1 MTVSYKERISRGLDT
16 FAQGMWTVINDTMT
30 RRSPM
35 GGNWT
40 ETYPGENLQTDAAM
54 QINVILDNRAQ
65 IFRYV
70 LSREEFSWLHEV
82 RDWRNNISH
91 GGQVSHAD
99 AFRALDTMER
109 VLTRHSPK
117 NAQQVL
123 TMKEN
128 LLTEKAHDQA
138 RKAKPKAEE
147 LFSGEVAGLKP
158 WREVMQPHPDVA
170 AGRFSAAEFAAD
182 LFMVHHGQGS
192 HEYTEPVAFFERTYL
207 TEGLAKLL
215 QQAVRRINGDKG
227 SPPVVDLQTTFGGGK
242 THSMISIYHL
252 FAGVPT
258 KDLPQEMQDLLASE
272 GVTTLPKVN
281 RAVIV
286 GTRLVPAQADEK
298 PDGCEVG
305 TIWGEIAWQLGGKAA
320 YDYVRASDES
330 RTSPGDR
337 IRKVIEDAA
346 PCVILIDE
354 WVAYAAQ
361 LLGEEGLRAGD
372 FDTQFYFAQT
382 LTEVVKSVPGAL
394 LVVSLPASV
403 DSGGIE
409 VQVQVSGED
418 AHTALRKLRDA
429 VGRTKD
435 AWTPATAEEGFEIVR
450 RRLFQPP
457 DAENLKYVKA
467 TAKSFSEFYGKQA
480 AEFPPEAREA
490 EYARRIER
498 SYPIHPELFTR
509 LYDDWSTLERF
520 QRTRGV
526 LRLMAQV
533 IHALWSD
540 NDRSPMIMPGLLPID
555 DPTVA
560 NEIVSNLSESWPPII
575 HRDVDGDESTP
586 RAIDLQYPNLNQY
599 AATRRVARTVL
610 LGSAPSLNTA
620 NRGIEIQ
627 RVRLGAVM
635 PGEQVAVFNDALA
648 KLVARATYLYNE
660 GTRYWYGTQA
670 HVGQLARDRGEQI
683 RSSRVD
689 IIEVEIR
696 DRLTAMST
704 PRHEFT
710 GVHVMPAAVAD
721 VADSDE
727 VRLVVLSPE
736 QSHQG
741 RGESAA
747 TLAAM
752 SILEQRGNAARLYK
766 NMLTFLAPDQR
777 HVEALLDSAAA
788 HLAWKQL
795 DAEKV
800 APLNLDPLNQKQVED
815 RLRESHLRLDAAIR
829 DAYKI
834 ALVPL
839 QPDPADPVE
848 LEVVRCDGADGL
860 AERTSKKLV
869 NQGMVN
875 VTYST
880 EMLRN
885 ILDGVLA
892 PLWAA
897 GHCTIKDLWDVF
909 ARYTYLPR
917 FKSMASLISV
927 LVEGAARIGW
937 EQSTWALAAAN
948 KPDGTYVDLVGGS
961 LAAGVNGTWLL
972 VRPDIAA
979 PLMKPEPPTDPP
991 TDPPGGDG
999 NGTSDPPVGTAVVE
1013 PPPISTVGP
1022 TRFWGRKDLNPA
1034 AAQMR
1039 RDFEKVEQEVIAL
1052 LQRELGSQVTVTISI
1067 EVTNDTGFSE
1077 TIMRNVKAN
1086 ADTLRFDDHGF
1097 A

>member
-1 MTVSYKERISRGLDT
+1 MTVSYKERISRGLDS
-16 FAQGMWTVINDTMT
+16 FAVGMWPVINDAMT

-35 GGNWT
+35 GGNWV
-40 ETYPGENLQTDAAM
+40 ESYPGENLQTDASA
-54 QINVILDNRAQ
+54 QIGVILDNRAQ

-91 GGQVSHAD
+91 GGQVGHAD
-99 AFRALDTMER
+99 AFRALDTIER
-109 VLTRHSPK
+109 VLTRHAAEQ
-117 NAQQVL
+117 AQQVL

-138 RKAKPKAEE
+138 RRAKPKTEE

-192 HEYTEPVAFFERTYL
+192 HEYTDPVAFFERTYL

-215 QQAVRRINGDKG
+215 RQSVRRINGDKG

-258 KDLPQEMQDLLASE
+258 KDLPQELQDLLASE
-272 GVTTLPKVN
+272 EVTTLPKVN
-281 RAVIV
+281 RAVVV

-298 PDGCEVG
+298 PDGCQVG
-305 TIWGEIAWQLGGKAA
+305 TLWGEIAWQLGGKEA
-320 YDYVRASDES
+320 YDYIRASDES

-450 RRLFQPP
+450 RRLFQAP

-490 EYARRIER
+490 EYSRRIER

-560 NEIVSNLSESWPPII
+560 NEIVSNLSEQWPPII
-575 HRDVDGDESTP
+575 HRDVDGEESTP

-599 AATRRVARTVL
+599 AATRRVARTVM
-610 LGSAPSLNTA
+610 LGSAPSLNSA

-627 RVRLGAVM
+627 RVRLGSVM

-670 HVGQLARDRGEQI
+670 HVGQLARDRAEQI
-683 RSSRVD
+683 RSSRGD
-689 IIEVEIR
+689 IIELEIR
-696 DRLTAMST
+696 ERLTSMSS

-710 GVHVMPAAVAD
+710 GVHVMPTAAAD
-721 VADSDE
+721 IADSDE
-727 VRLVVLSPE
+727 ARLVILSPE
-736 QSHQG
+736 QSQQG

-747 TLAAM
+747 TAAAM
-752 SILEQRGNAARLYK
+752 AILEQRGNAARLYK
-766 NMLTFLAPDQR
+766 NMLAFLVPEQR
-777 HVEALLDSAAA
+777 HVEALLDATAAY
-788 HLAWKQL
+788 LAWKQL

-800 APLNLDPLNQKQVED
+800 SPLNLDPLNQKQVED
-815 RLRESHLRLDAAIR
+815 RLREVTARLDAAVR
-829 DAYKI
+829 EAYKI

-839 QPDPADPVE
+839 QPEAAAPVE

-860 AERTSKKLV
+860 AERCSKKLV
-869 NQGMVN
+869 NQGMLN
-875 VTYST
+875 TTYST
-880 EMLRN
+880 EMLRS
-885 ILDGVLA
+885 ILDGVLS
-892 PLWAA
+892 PMWST
-897 GHCTIKDLWDVF
+897 GHCSIKDLWDVF

-917 FKSMASLISV
+917 FKNMAALVAV
-927 LVEGAARIGW
+927 LVDGANRIGW
-937 EQSTWALAAAN
+937 EQTTWALAAGM
-948 KPDGTYVDLVGGS
+948 KPDGGYVDLISGS
-961 LAAGVNGTWLL
+961 LAMGVNGTWLI
-972 VRPDIAA
+972 VRPDVAA
-979 PLMKPEPPTDPP
+979 AQINAKPAPQPGPGPVPGPDPQPAPGAPT
-991 TDPPGGDG
+991 TGG
-999 NGTSDPPVGTAVVE
+999 PVTGPAA
-1013 PPPISTVGP
+1013 P

-1039 RDFEKVEQEVIAL
+1039 RDFEKVEQEVVAL
-1052 LQRELGSQVTVTISI
+1052 LQRELGSEVSVTINV
-1067 EVTNDTGFSE
+1067 EVVNESGFSE
-1077 TIMRNVKAN
+1077 SVVRNVKAN

>member
-1 MTVSYKERISRGLDT
+1 MTVSYKERISRGLDA
-16 FAQGMWTVINDTMT
+16 FALGMWPVINDVMM

-35 GGNWT
+35 RGNWT
-40 ETYPGENLQTDAAM
+40 DAYPGENLGTDASA
-54 QINVILDNRAQ
+54 QIGVIIDNRAQ

-82 RDWRNNISH
+82 RDWRNKISH
-91 GGQVSHAD
+91 GGQVGHAD
-99 AFRALDTMER
+99 AFRALDTIER
-109 VLTRHSPK
+109 VLTRHAPDQ
-117 NAQQVL
+117 AQQVL
-123 TMKEN
+123 SMKEN

-138 RKAKPKAEE
+138 RRAKPKAED

-192 HEYTEPVAFFERTYL
+192 REYTEPVAFFQRTYL

-215 QQAVRRINGDKG
+215 RQSIRRINGDEG
-227 SPPVVDLQTTFGGGK
+227 APPVVDLQTTFGGGK
-242 THSMISIYHL
+242 THSMISLYHL
-252 FAGVPT
+252 FAGVPS
-258 KDLPQEMQDLLASE
+258 KDLPQDLQDLLASE
-272 GVTTLPKVN
+272 NVSKLPKVK

-298 PDGCEVG
+298 PDGCQVG
-305 TIWGEIAWQLGGKAA
+305 TIWGEIAWQLGGKEA
-320 YDYVRASDES
+320 YDYIRASDES

-361 LLGEEGLRAGD
+361 LIGEDELRAGD
-372 FDTQFYFAQT
+372 FNTQFYFAQT
-382 LTEVVKSVPGAL
+382 LTEVVNQVSGAL
-394 LVVSLPASV
+394 LVISLPASV
-403 DSGGIE
+403 DAGGVE
-409 VQVQVSGED
+409 VQVQVAGSD
-418 AHTALRKLRDA
+418 AHEALRKLRDA
-429 VGRTKD
+429 VGRKKD
-435 AWTPATAEEGFEIVR
+435 PWTPATAEEGFEIVR
-450 RRLFQPP
+450 RRLFQAP
-457 DAENLKYVKA
+457 DAENLKYIKA
-467 TAKSFSEFYGKQA
+467 TAKSFSEFYGRQA

-490 EYARRIER
+490 EYSRRIER

-560 NEIVSNLSESWPPII
+560 NEIVSNLSEQWPPII
-575 HRDVDGDESTP
+575 HRDVDGEESTP

-599 AATRRVARTVL
+599 AATRRVARTVM

-670 HVGQLARDRGEQI
+670 HVGQLARDRAEQI
-683 RSSRVD
+683 RSSRGD
-689 IIEVEIR
+689 IIELEIR
-696 DRLTAMST
+696 DRLTSMSS
-704 PRHEFT
+704 PRHEFA
-710 GVHVMPAAVAD
+710 GVHVMPSSAAD

-747 TLAAM
+747 TAAALT
-752 SILEQRGNAARLYK
+752 ILEQRGNAARLYK
-766 NMLTFLAPDQR
+766 NMLTFLVPEQR
-777 HVEALLDSAAA
+777 HVESLLESTATY
-788 HLAWKQL
+788 LAWKQL

-800 APLNLDPLNQKQVED
+800 SPLNLDPLNQKQVED
-815 RLRESHLRLDAAIR
+815 RRREATARLDAALR
-829 DAYKI
+829 EAYKI
-834 ALVPL
+834 SLVPL
-839 QPDPADPVE
+839 QPEASAVVQFD
-848 LEVVRCDGADGL
+848 VVRCDGADGL
-860 AERTSKKLV
+860 AERCSKKLS
-869 NQGMVN
+869 NQGVLN
-875 VTYST
+875 TTYST
-880 EMLRN
+880 EMLRG
-885 ILDGVLA
+885 IIDGVLS
-892 PLWAA
+892 PMWST
-897 GHCTIKDLWDVF
+897 GHCSVKDLWDVF

-917 FKSMASLISV
+917 FKNMTSLVSV
-927 LVEGAARIGW
+927 LVEGANRIGW
-937 EQSTWALAAAN
+937 EGSTWALAAGA
-948 KPDGTYVDLVGGS
+948 KPDGTYIDLVAGS
-961 LAAGVNGTWLL
+961 LATGVNGTWLI

-979 PLMKPEPPTDPP
+979 AIVSAKPKPDPEPNPIPSKGSQPGST
-991 TDPPGGDG
+991 PGGTPG
-999 NGTSDPPVGTAVVE
+999 PGPVA
-1013 PPPISTVGP
+1013 P
-1022 TRFWGRKDLNPA
+1022 TRFWGSKDLNTT
-1034 AAQMR
+1034 AAQLR
-1039 RDFEKVEQEVIAL
+1039 RDFERVEQEVIAL
-1052 LQRELGSQVTVTISI
+1052 MQRELGSEVTVTVNI
-1067 EVTNDTGFSE
+1067 EVVNDNGFSE
-1077 TIMRNVKAN
+1077 NVVRNVKAN

>member
-1 MTVSYKERISRGLDT
+1 MTVSYKERISRGLDS
-16 FAQGMWTVINDTMT
+16 FAVGMWPVINDAMT

-40 ETYPGENLQTDAAM
+40 ESYPGENLQTDASA
-54 QINVILDNRAQ
+54 QIGVILDNRAQ

-91 GGQVSHAD
+91 GGQIGHAD
-99 AFRALDTMER
+99 AFRALDTIER
-109 VLTRHSPK
+109 VLTRHAAEQ
-117 NAQQVL
+117 AQQVL

-138 RKAKPKAEE
+138 RRAKPKAEE

-192 HEYTEPVAFFERTYL
+192 HEYTDPVAFFQRTYL

-215 QQAVRRINGDKG
+215 RQSVRRINGDKG

-258 KDLPQEMQDLLASE
+258 KDLPQELQDLLASE
-272 GVTTLPKVN
+272 EVTALPKVN

-298 PDGCEVG
+298 PDGCQVG
-305 TIWGEIAWQLGGKAA
+305 TIWGEIAWQLGGQDA
-320 YDYVRASDES
+320 YEYIRASDES

-409 VQVQVSGED
+409 VQVQVSGDD

-450 RRLFQPP
+450 RRLFQAP

-490 EYARRIER
+490 EYSRRIER

-560 NEIVSNLSESWPPII
+560 NEIVSNLSEQWPPII
-575 HRDVDGDESTP
+575 HRDVDGEESTP

-599 AATRRVARTVL
+599 AATRRVARTVM
-610 LGSAPSLNTA
+610 LGSAPSLNSA

-670 HVGQLARDRGEQI
+670 HVGQLARDRAEQI
-683 RSSRVD
+683 RLSRGD
-689 IIEVEIR
+689 IIELEIR
-696 DRLTAMST
+696 ERLTAMSS

-710 GVHVMPAAVAD
+710 GVHVMPTAAAD
-721 VADSDE
+721 IADSDE
-727 VRLVVLSPE
+727 ARLVILSPE
-736 QSHQG
+736 QSQQG

-747 TLAAM
+747 TAAAM
-752 SILEQRGNAARLYK
+752 AILEHRGNAARLYK
-766 NMLTFLAPDQR
+766 NMLTFLAPEQR

-788 HLAWKQL
+788 YLAWKQL

-800 APLNLDPLNQKQVED
+800 SPLNLDPLNQKQVED
-815 RLRESHLRLDAAIR
+815 RLREAIARLDAAVR
-829 DAYKI
+829 EAYKI

-839 QPDPADPVE
+839 QPDAAAPVE

-860 AERTSKKLV
+860 AERCSKKLV
-869 NQGMVN
+869 NQGMLN
-875 VTYST
+875 TTYST
-880 EMLRN
+880 EMLRS
-885 ILDGVLA
+885 ILDGVLS
-892 PLWAA
+892 PMWST
-897 GHCTIKDLWDVF
+897 GHCSIKDLWDVF

-917 FKSMASLISV
+917 FKNMAALMAV
-927 LVEGAARIGW
+927 LAEGANRIGW
-937 EQSTWALAAAN
+937 EQTTWALAAGT
-948 KPDGTYVDLVGGS
+948 KPDGVYVDLIGGS
-961 LAAGVNGTWLL
+961 LAMGVNGTWLI
-972 VRPDIAA
+972 VRPEVAVVQINATPA
-979 PLMKPEPPTDPP
+979 PQPGPGSVPEPNPQPAPGAPT
-991 TDPPGGDG
+991 TGG
-999 NGTSDPPVGTAVVE
+999 PVTGPAA
-1013 PPPISTVGP
+1013 P

-1039 RDFEKVEQEVIAL
+1039 RDFEKVEQEVVAL
-1052 LQRELGSQVTVTISI
+1052 LQRELGSDVSVTINI
-1067 EVTNDTGFSE
+1067 EVVNESGFSE
-1077 TIMRNVKAN
+1077 SVVRNVKAN

>member
-1 MTVSYKERISRGLDT
+1 MTVSYKERISRGLDS
-16 FAQGMWTVINDTMT
+16 FAVGMWPVINDAMT
-30 RRSPM
+30 RRSSM

-40 ETYPGENLQTDAAM
+40 ETYPGENLQTDASA
-54 QINVILDNRAQ
+54 QIGVILDNRAQ

-91 GGQVSHAD
+91 GGQVGHAD
-99 AFRALDTMER
+99 AFRALDTIER
-109 VLTRHSPK
+109 VLTRHAAEQ
-117 NAQQVL
+117 AQQVL

-138 RKAKPKAEE
+138 RRAKPKAEE
-147 LFSGEVAGLKP
+147 LFSGEVSGLKP

-192 HEYTEPVAFFERTYL
+192 HEYTDPVAFFQRTYL

-215 QQAVRRINGDKG
+215 RQSVRRINGDKG

-258 KDLPQEMQDLLASE
+258 KDLPQELQDLLASE
-272 GVTTLPKVN
+272 DVTALPKVN

-298 PDGCEVG
+298 PDGCQVG
-305 TIWGEIAWQLGGKAA
+305 TIWGEIAWQLGGKDA
-320 YDYVRASDES
+320 YEYIRASDES

-450 RRLFQPP
+450 RRLFQAP

-467 TAKSFSEFYGKQA
+467 IAKSFSEFYGKQA

-490 EYARRIER
+490 EYSRRIER

-533 IHALWSD
+533 IHALWSN

-560 NEIVSNLSESWPPII
+560 NEIVSNLSEQWPPII
-575 HRDVDGDESTP
+575 HRDVDGEESTP

-599 AATRRVARTVL
+599 AATRRVARTVM

-670 HVGQLARDRGEQI
+670 HVGQLARDRAEQI
-683 RSSRVD
+683 RSGRGD
-689 IIEVEIR
+689 IVELEIR
-696 DRLTAMST
+696 ERLTSMSS

-710 GVHVMPAAVAD
+710 GVHVMPTAAAD

-727 VRLVVLSPE
+727 ARLVILSPE
-736 QSHQG
+736 QSQQG
-741 RGESAA
+741 RGESVA
-747 TLAAM
+747 TAAAM
-752 SILEQRGNAARLYK
+752 AILEQRGNAARLYK
-766 NMLTFLAPDQR
+766 NMLTFLAPEQR
-777 HVEALLDSAAA
+777 HVEALLDATAAY
-788 HLAWKQL
+788 LAWKQL

-800 APLNLDPLNQKQVED
+800 SPLNLDPLNQKQVED
-815 RLRESHLRLDAAIR
+815 RLRESTARLDAAVR
-829 DAYKI
+829 EAYKI

-839 QPDPADPVE
+839 QPEAAAPVE

-860 AERTSKKLV
+860 VERCSKKLV
-869 NQGMVN
+869 NQGMLN
-875 VTYST
+875 TTYST
-880 EMLRN
+880 EMLRS
-885 ILDGVLA
+885 ILEGVLS
-892 PLWAA
+892 PMWST
-897 GHCTIKDLWDVF
+897 GHCSVKDLWDVF

-917 FKSMASLISV
+917 FKNMAALVSV
-927 LVEGAARIGW
+927 LLEGANRIGW
-937 EQSTWALAAAN
+937 EQATWALAAGT
-948 KPDGTYVDLVGGS
+948 KPDGEYVDLIGGS
-961 LAAGVNGTWLL
+961 LAMGVNGTWLI
-972 VRPDIAA
+972 VRPEVAA
-979 PLMKPEPPTDPP
+979 AQINAKPVPQPGPGPVPGPDPQPAPGAPT
-991 TDPPGGDG
+991 TGG
-999 NGTSDPPVGTAVVE
+999 
-1013 PPPISTVGP
+1013 PITGPAAP

-1039 RDFEKVEQEVIAL
+1039 RDFEKVEQEVVAL
-1052 LQRELGSQVTVTISI
+1052 LQRELGSEVSVTINI
-1067 EVTNDTGFSE
+1067 EVVNESGFSE
-1077 TIMRNVKAN
+1077 SVVRNVKAN

>member
-1 MTVSYKERISRGLDT
+1 MTVSYKERISRSLDT
-16 FAQGMWTVINDTMT
+16 FAEGMWPVINDAMT

-40 ETYPGENLQTDAAM
+40 ESYPGENLPTDASA
-54 QINVILDNRAQ
+54 QIGVILDNRAQ

-82 RDWRNNISH
+82 KDWRNKVAH
-91 GGQVSHAD
+91 GSQISHAD
-99 AFRALDTMER
+99 AFRALDTIER
-109 VLTRHSPK
+109 VLTRHAADQ
-117 NAQQVL
+117 AQQVL

-128 LLTEKAHDQA
+128 MLTEKAHDQA
-138 RKAKPKAEE
+138 RKAKPKTEE
-147 LFSGEVAGLKP
+147 LFSGEVVGLKP

-192 HEYTEPVAFFERTYL
+192 HEYTDPVAFFQRTYL

-215 QQAVRRINGDKG
+215 RQSVRRIKGDVG

-258 KDLPQEMQDLLASE
+258 KDLPQELQELLASE
-272 GVTTLPKVN
+272 DVKALPKVN

-298 PDGCEVG
+298 SDGCEVG
-305 TIWGEIAWQLGGKAA
+305 TIWGEIAWQLGGKKA
-320 YDYVRASDES
+320 YDYIRASDES

-450 RRLFQPP
+450 RRLFQTP
-457 DAENLKYVKA
+457 DAENLRYVKA
-467 TAKSFSEFYGKQA
+467 TAQSFSEFYGKQA

-560 NEIVSNLSESWPPII
+560 NEIVSNLSEQWPPII
-575 HRDVDGDESTP
+575 HRDVDGEESTP
-586 RAIDLQYPNLNQY
+586 RSIDLQYPNLNQY

-610 LGSAPSLNTA
+610 LGSAPSPNPA

-627 RVRLGAVM
+627 RVRLGSVM

-660 GTRYWYGTQA
+660 GSRYWYGTQA
-670 HVGQLARDRGEQI
+670 HVGQLARDRAEQI
-683 RSSRVD
+683 RASRGD
-689 IIEVEIR
+689 IIEAEVRE
-696 DRLTAMST
+696 RLTTMSY
-704 PRHEFT
+704 PRHEFS
-710 GVHVMPAAVAD
+710 GVHVMPASVGD

-741 RGESAA
+741 RGESPA
-747 TLAAM
+747 TAAAM
-752 SILEQRGNAARLYK
+752 SILEQRGNAARLYR
-766 NMLTFLAPDQR
+766 NMLTFLAPEQR
-777 HVEALLDSAAA
+777 HVEALRDATAAY
-788 HLAWKQL
+788 LAWKQL

-800 APLNLDPLNQKQVED
+800 RPLNLDPLNQKQVED
-815 RLRESHLRLDAAIR
+815 RLRESNARLDGAVR
-829 DAYKI
+829 EAYKV

-839 QPDPADPVE
+839 QPDATASVQLD
-848 LEVVRCDGADGL
+848 VVRCDGADGL

-869 NQGMVN
+869 NQGILN
-875 VTYST
+875 VSYST
-880 EMLRN
+880 EMLRS

-892 PLWAA
+892 PVWES
-897 GHCTIKDLWDVF
+897 GHCSIKDLWDIF

-917 FKSMASLISV
+917 FKNMTSLIAV
-927 LVEGAARIGW
+927 LADGANRIGW
-937 EQSTWALAAAN
+937 EQTTWALAAGLKA
-948 KPDGTYVDLVGGS
+948 DGTYVDLVGGS
-961 LAAGVNGTWLL
+961 FPTGVNGSWLV

-979 PLMKPEPPTDPP
+979 PLINAKPGAAQVVQ
-991 TDPPGGDG
+991 PGSQSVPQPGSAPASGDQG
-999 NGTSDPPVGTAVVE
+999 KPSTAA
-1013 PPPISTVGP
+1013 P

-1039 RDFEKVEQEVIAL
+1039 RDFEKVEQEVVAL
-1052 LQRELGSQVTVTISI
+1052 LQRELGSEVTVTISV
-1067 EVTNDTGFSE
+1067 EVVNDAGFSE
-1077 TIMRNVKAN
+1077 TVVRNVKAN
-1086 ADTLRFDDHGF
+1086 ADTLRFDEHGF

>member
-1 MTVSYKERISRGLDT
+1 
-16 FAQGMWTVINDTMT
+16 MWPVINDAMT

-40 ETYPGENLQTDAAM
+40 ESYPGENLQTDASA
-54 QINVILDNRAQ
+54 QIGVILDNRAQ

-91 GGQVSHAD
+91 GGQVGHAD
-99 AFRALDTMER
+99 AFRALDTIER
-109 VLTRHSPK
+109 VLTRHAAEQ
-117 NAQQVL
+117 AQQVL

-138 RKAKPKAEE
+138 RRAKPKAEE

-192 HEYTEPVAFFERTYL
+192 HEYTDPVAFFERTYL

-215 QQAVRRINGDKG
+215 RQSVRRINGDKG

-258 KDLPQEMQDLLASE
+258 KDLPQELQDLLASE
-272 GVTTLPKVN
+272 EVTTLPKVN
-281 RAVIV
+281 RAVVV

-298 PDGCEVG
+298 PDGCQVG
-305 TIWGEIAWQLGGKAA
+305 TLWGEIAWQLGGKEA
-320 YDYVRASDES
+320 YDYIRASDES

-450 RRLFQPP
+450 RRLFQAP

-490 EYARRIER
+490 EYSRRIER

-560 NEIVSNLSESWPPII
+560 NEIVSNLSEQWPPII
-575 HRDVDGDESTP
+575 HRDVDGEESTP

-599 AATRRVARTVL
+599 AATRRVARTVM
-610 LGSAPSLNTA
+610 LGSAPSLNSA

-627 RVRLGAVM
+627 RVRLGSVM

-670 HVGQLARDRGEQI
+670 HVGQMARDRAEQI
-683 RSSRVD
+683 RSSRGD
-689 IIEVEIR
+689 IIELEICE
-696 DRLTAMST
+696 RLTSMSS

-710 GVHVMPAAVAD
+710 GVHVMPTAAAD
-721 VADSDE
+721 IADSDE
-727 VRLVVLSPE
+727 ARLVILSPE
-736 QSHQG
+736 QSQQG

-747 TLAAM
+747 TAAAM
-752 SILEQRGNAARLYK
+752 AILEQRGNAARLYK
-766 NMLTFLAPDQR
+766 NMLAFLAPEQR
-777 HVEALLDSAAA
+777 HVEALLDSTAAY
-788 HLAWKQL
+788 LAWKQL
-795 DAEKV
+795 DAEKES
-800 APLNLDPLNQKQVED
+800 PLNLDPLNQKQVED
-815 RLRESHLRLDAAIR
+815 RLREATARLDAAVR
-829 DAYKI
+829 EAYKI

-839 QPDPADPVE
+839 QPDAAAPVE

-860 AERTSKKLV
+860 AERCSKKLV
-869 NQGMVN
+869 NQGMLN
-875 VTYST
+875 TTYST
-880 EMLRN
+880 EMLRS
-885 ILDGVLA
+885 ILDGVLS
-892 PLWAA
+892 PMWST
-897 GHCTIKDLWDVF
+897 GHCSIKDLWDVF

-917 FKSMASLISV
+917 FKNMAALVAV
-927 LVEGAARIGW
+927 LVDGANRIGW
-937 EQSTWALAAAN
+937 EQTTWALAAGM
-948 KPDGTYVDLVGGS
+948 KPDGGYVDLISGS
-961 LAAGVNGTWLL
+961 LAMGVNGTWLI
-972 VRPDIAA
+972 VRPDVAA
-979 PLMKPEPPTDPP
+979 AQINAKPAPQPGPGPVPGPDPQPAPGAPT
-991 TDPPGGDG
+991 TGG
-999 NGTSDPPVGTAVVE
+999 PVTGPAA
-1013 PPPISTVGP
+1013 P

-1039 RDFEKVEQEVIAL
+1039 RDFEKVEQEVVAL
-1052 LQRELGSQVTVTISI
+1052 LQRELGSEVSVTINV
-1067 EVTNDTGFSE
+1067 EVVNESGFSE
-1077 TIMRNVKAN
+1077 SVVRNVKAN
-1086 ADTLRFDDHGF
+1086 ADTLRFDEHGF